1 MDLGSGH
8 KFCVAMG
15 VVEDLDGILEF
26 KDDDV
31 SERSSL
37 CVLFQNSLAGLV
49 SSFCILVVSS
59 GPTKFDFYT
68 DVLLL
73 YQAVFVLSAIV
84 CTVSNN
90 WFKFWFATLVQR

>member
-15 VVEDLDGILEF
+15 IVEDLDGILEF

-37 CVLFQNSLAGLV
+37 CVLFQNSVAGLV
-49 SSFCILVVSS
+49 SSFCILVVLS
-59 GPTKFDFYT
+59 GPSKFDFYT
-68 DVLLL
+68 DVSLLHSKL
-73 YQAVFVLSAIV
+73 FH
-84 CTVSNN
+84 
-90 WFKFWFATLVQR
+90 

>member
-1 MDLGSGH
+1 MSGLESHKFYGSGY
-8 KFCVAMG
+8 KFGVAKG

-37 CVLFQNSLAGLV
+37 CVLFQNSLPGLV

-59 GPTKFDFYT
+59 GPSKFDFYT
-68 DVLLL
+68 DVCLLRSKL
-73 YQAVFVLSAIV
+73 FH
-84 CTVSNN
+84 
-90 WFKFWFATLVQR
+90 

>member
-1 MDLGSGH
+1 MSGLE
-8 KFCVAMG
+8 FGVAKG

-59 GPTKFDFYT
+59 RPSNFDFYT
-68 DVLLL
+68 NVCLLRFRL
-73 YQAVFVLSAIV
+73 FH
-84 CTVSNN
+84 
-90 WFKFWFATLVQR
+90 